1 MLKYYTRACN
11 FIYGNLAKKKIKSG
25 QALPLCGNN
34 LIAFSSVEIFIR
46 NKNKVIT
53 KVINIQKIESLNPK
67 LKIKIKKDIKII
79 TSKRKSFLKN
89 INFSNYQSNF
99 PSVCP
104 QGPFWYGNNC
114 DFLNY

>member
-11 FIYGNLAKKKIKSG
+11 FIYSNLAKKKKIKSR

-79 TSKRKSFLKN
+79 TSKKKAF
-89 INFSNYQSNF
+89 
-99 PSVCP
+99 
-104 QGPFWYGNNC
+104 
-114 DFLNY
+114 